1 VESDRVRDD
10 FNTAQVDNGVKAS
23 TVLGEQ
29 IKEERRKHGL
39 IWSGIYNSN
48 SGVNDTNQFI
58 AAEKITKDLNPIY
71 GSIQALLNRDT
82 RLVMFCEDKVLRGVT
97 NKDALYNADGNPQL
111 VASNKVVGDVTPYKG
126 DYGISKNPESIA
138 VTPSTTYFTDS
149 IRGRVLA
156 LYENGIQPISETGMK
171 DYFSDLM
178 SSNIWR
184 CLGTYDDRKK
194 EYNLST
200 YKKYTAS
207 QPTPHDSKTA
217 SYSEISKGWI
227 SFKSFHPQS
236 GLSLNNNYYTFDNGG
251 IWEHYAGA
259 GYNTFYGI
267 PSSSDVTIL
276 LNDQPEIVKKFMTIN
291 YEGSQQG
298 IPAFVS
304 SSNASTYTGVS
315 GTAEGLGTE
324 DFTDG
329 EYYNLAAQDGWYLDN
344 LATNLQTCGQVYF
357 KNKEDKYFGYPSG
370 ETTILSNLDE
380 REFSVQGIGVASIV
394 HNDSTLGNS
403 ITITVQNDLN
413 NTAWDTSDVQSTETS
428 HWTCSSVTLPAVVGA
443 SIPAGTI
450 ATLEISSIIN
460 GVYSGYPLS
469 AANFELGEY
478 FTETGLV
485 YTVSPSSNVTQ
496 PPYSK
501 IASVTFADTGVA
513 GSPSN
518 TVSVEVLFNS
528 NSSWETDTLFEID
541 IDEKAAADVTETRDF
556 YLKTQYSFLGTGFQV
571 NPVVADITDV
581 TEAVAEAGST
591 TSANIDFSDP
601 TINSHTGSV
610 ENEVS
615 TKVVEIQFTAAT
627 GKYYMGGGAAPS
639 VTFENLDGYTDSYI
653 GQITDITYSQPNH
666 IEAFKAKVF
675 YTPPQDS
682 SLLIDETVMANL
694 GHKAVVNYQ
703 MKSDP
708 VPGDVYDITNVV
720 NPSNIAHGPAASIIK
735 VYGASSATYKIYV
748 QKKTSTTSGATAST
762 GGYYNFTTNAFQNAT
777 AHGVGKISPSGL
789 SLHTVSLPSV
799 VADTRYDVTIEAV
812 DSSTAGQPASLSA
825 QVPTVPGDA
834 IMIHRGVR
842 KLTIRPV
849 TEDTSDFD
857 SLPTVVFS
865 RPALY
870 EGSTAQSTQGE
881 TVSAVGGTGNVSSTK
896 LVVVSDYKRIK
907 HGMVLMSAFN
917 GTTAIIPS
925 GITVA
930 DTRRGNI
937 TLSAV
942 CTIPNNTKLQFV
954 DASSLIPFS
963 LTIAAAGSH
972 TFSLRDG
979 IDYRASVSGLSS
991 NIETLVNGTPN
1002 NTTAIPVDSTKGIE
1016 AGMMVT
1022 GVGIVSDPAYGYARV
1037 TDKSNATSFVTSS
1050 NQTLADDTVLSFS
1063 WPEDDPTLSEYDEFG
1078 GGNTGVKLRHV
1089 VATLIG
1095 NTSVKVDGYVQ
1106 ISSINSDGF
1115 MNLHLD
1121 EYITVGGS

>member
-1 VESDRVRDD
+1 
-10 FNTAQVDNGVKAS
+10 
-23 TVLGEQ
+23 
-29 IKEERRKHGL
+29 
-39 IWSGIYNSN
+39 
-48 SGVNDTNQFI
+48 
-58 AAEKITKDLNPIY
+58 
-71 GSIQALLNRDT
+71 
-82 RLVMFCEDKVLRGVT
+82 M
-97 NKDALYNADGNPQL
+97 
-111 VASNKVVGDVTPYKG
+111 
-126 DYGISKNPESIA
+126 
-138 VTPSTTYFTDS
+138 
-149 IRGRVLA
+149 
-156 LYENGIQPISETGMK
+156 
-171 DYFSDLM
+171 
-178 SSNIWR
+178 
-184 CLGTYDDRKK
+184 
-194 EYNLST
+194 
-200 YKKYTAS
+200 
-207 QPTPHDSKTA
+207 
-217 SYSEISKGWI
+217 
-227 SFKSFHPQS
+227 
-236 GLSLNNNYYTFDNGG
+236 SLNNNYYTFYNGG

-259 GYNTFYGI
+259 SYNTFYGI

-276 LNDQPEIVKKFMTIN
+276 LNDQPEVVKKFMTIN

-304 SSNASTYTGVS
+304 NSNDSTYTGAA
-315 GTAEGLGTE
+315 GTNEGVATVV
-324 DFTDG
+324 FTDG

-380 REFSVQGIGVASIV
+380 REFSVQGIGVASIT
-394 HNDSTLGNS
+394 HNNSTLGNG

-413 NTAWDTSDVQSTETS
+413 NTAWDTLGVQATETS
-428 HWTCSSVTLPAVVGA
+428 HWTCSSVTLPAVAGA
-443 SIPAGTI
+443 SIPGSTI
-450 ATLEISSIIN
+450 ATLEISSIID

-478 FTETGLV
+478 DSVNGLV
-485 YTVSPSSNVTQ
+485 YAVDSGSNVTN
-496 PPYSK
+496 PSSDS
-501 IASVTFADTGVA
+501 IASITFADTGIA

-518 TVSVEVLFNS
+518 TVSVAVLFS
-528 NSSWETDTLFEID
+528 TGEDWPDVDTTFEID
-541 IDEKAAADVTETRDF
+541 IDEKAAAAVTETRDF
-556 YLKTQYSFLGTGFQV
+556 YLKTQYSFVGTGFQA
-571 NPVVADITDV
+571 NPVVANVADV
-581 TEAVAEAGST
+581 TEAVVDAGST
-591 TSANIDFSDP
+591 TNANIDFSDP
-601 TINSHTGSV
+601 TINSHTGAV

-666 IEAFKAKVF
+666 IETFKAKVF

-682 SLLIDETVMANL
+682 SLLIDEAVMANL

-708 VPGDVYDITNVV
+708 SPDDVYDITNVV
-720 NPSNIAHGPAASIIK
+720 NPSNIAHGPATGIMK

-748 QKKTSTTSGATAST
+748 QKKISTTSGSTAST

-849 TEDTSDFD
+849 TQDTTDFA
-857 SLPTVVFS
+857 SLPTLVFS

-870 EGSTAQSTQGE
+870 EGSSAQSTQGE
-881 TVSAVGGTGNVSSTK
+881 TVSAVGGTGGVSSTK

-917 GTTAIIPS
+917 GAATTIPS

-937 TLSAV
+937 TLSAA
-942 CTIPNNTKLQFV
+942 CNIPAGTKLQFV
-954 DASSLIPFS
+954 EANTLIPFS
-963 LTIAAAGSH
+963 LTIARADSH
-972 TFSLRDG
+972 TFSLRTG

-991 NIETLVNGTPN
+991 NIETLVNGGATD
-1002 NTTAIPVDSTKGIE
+1002 TTAIPVDSSKGIE

-1037 TDKSNATSFVTSS
+1037 TNKANATSFVTTS

-1063 WPEDDPTLSEYDEFG
+1063 WPEDDPTLPEYDEFG

-1089 VATLIG
+1089 DATLIS

-1106 ISSINSDGF
+1106 ISSINSDSN

-1121 EYITVGGS
+1121 EYIEVT